1 MRERERLVQEEHLWP
16 EESSFS
22 DPGFGRGYV
31 LAVARALLGES
42 IPQMHATVACLPSF
56 EPEWAIRVQRIDEAR
71 FTATLAEADSQIWPH
86 GQQVNVT
93 ARECELPRELADGV
107 FRVWRRMLEG
117 TRYGPRRTLV
127 LDGDSYHFACRF
139 PLVLPMAGYT
149 WAVDHDTPPGKLALL
164 SEKLRQFILVNES
177 QHVALAASVRECIDW
192 FDAIP
197 HPPAPRRAEAGK
209 LLNRLRRQV
218 QHYRDGITS
227 ETELKFGLT
236 DTLDEVCYPPLSE
249 LIEIVEAIPAE
260 IGQQI
265 RREGD
270 ANDGPDD

>member
-1 MRERERLVQEEHLWP
+1 MQEKHLWP
-16 EESSFS
+16 AKSPFS
-22 DPGFGRGYV
+22 DPEFSKGYTIV
-31 LAVARALLGES
+31 VARALLGEL
-42 IPQMHATVACLPSF
+42 IPQSHATAVCLPAF
-56 EPEWAIRVQRIDEAR
+56 KPEWAIRVERTDEAG
-71 FTATLAEADSQIWPH
+71 FTAILAEADSQIWPQ

-93 ARECELPRELADGV
+93 TRDCELPCELADGV

-117 TRYGPRRTLV
+117 TRYGPRRTLT
-127 LDGDSYHFACRF
+127 LDGDSYHFACQF
-139 PLVLPMAGYT
+139 PSIPPMAGHT
-149 WAVDHDTPPGKLALL
+149 GTVDHDMPPGKLALL
-164 SEKLRQFILVNES
+164 SEKLRQFILANEL
-177 QHVALAASVRECIDW
+177 QRVDLAASVKECIDW

-209 LLNRLRRQV
+209 LLKRLRRQV

-236 DTLDEVCYPPLSE
+236 DTLDEVRYPPLSE

-270 ANDGPDD
+270 ANHGPDD